1 MSVLQFGLKSFFR
14 QRVYSIVHEGAPVGE
29 IAFTRRWEGATITI
43 GGTSYT
49 AAREGKMSGAFYLET
64 NGNRLG
70 SADKPSARTA
80 LFTVRVGGR
89 ALTLKKAS
97 FFARAYIL
105 TEGNVQIGSIAP
117 IGWFG
122 GKCKA
127 ELPDDL
133 TLEFQAFLI
142 WLVIVMQ
149 RRAMAQSVIVGAIT
163 GGIIAGS

>member
-14 QRVYSIVHEGAPVGE
+14 PRTYSIAHEGAPVGE
-29 IAFTRRWEGATITI
+29 IAFAKRWERATITI

-49 AAREGKMSGAFYLET
+49 AAREGKISGAFYLEA
-64 NGNRLG
+64 NGKRLA
-70 SADKPSARTA
+70 SADKPSARTP

-89 ALTLKKAS
+89 TLTLKKAS

-122 GKCKA
+122 GKSKA

-133 TLEFQAFLI
+133 ALEFQAFLI

-149 RRAMAQSVIVGAIT
+149 RRAMTLAVVGGIT